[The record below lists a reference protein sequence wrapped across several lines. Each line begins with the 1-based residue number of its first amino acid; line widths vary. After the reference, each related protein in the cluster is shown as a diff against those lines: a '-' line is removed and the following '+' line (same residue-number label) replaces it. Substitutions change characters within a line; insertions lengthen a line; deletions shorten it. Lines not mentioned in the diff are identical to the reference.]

1 MHALKTPNIKALSKT
16 FEIVLRIMPLRYRI
30 PGHPLPLAQSKTM
43 GGHRRVKR
51 TFHKG
56 QILTL
61 SIEDMAFGGKGVAR
75 IETEKGPFVEFVQ
88 NAFPG
93 QTVEAQVVKCKS
105 RHAEC
110 RLLRVTT
117 PAAFEIDLPYQ
128 AIPGAPYATVPLEK
142 QHEWKE
148 ASALDLYRKIGQI
161 EDIEGLYQGLV
172 PSPLAWHY
180 RNKMEY
186 SFSEIRHDLETDE
199 NVDDFG
205 LGFKHR
211 GTWWAVENLDA
222 DSGLFDA
229 LVESTLHKVR
239 AWCEATGLPAWHPPQ
254 RKGFFRFLV
263 VRKSYADGGLLV
275 NLVTTSDAPLDTE
288 GFVALVRGLWGDRVQ
303 GILHTLNDDVGER
316 VEAREGQSK
325 LIWGKSVVT
334 EVLHGLSFGISMAS
348 FFQTNPASASQLYAE
363 VMALALEGVE
373 DRPEQVI
380 MDLFCGTGTI
390 GQLMAKHAQAPVI
403 GVDIVPQAI
412 ADAKVA
418 AANNGIH
425 NVTFF
430 AADAGK
436 FLLEHP
442 EYKGKI
448 HTVILDPPRAGISP
462 KTLRKVMRL
471 EAERI
476 VYVSC
481 NPATQARDLVELAA
495 QGYTLRSLKLVDQ
508 FPHTAHVEA
517 VALVERIPGFQ
528 PNLPS

>member
-1 MHALKTPNIKALSKT
+1 
-16 FEIVLRIMPLRYRI
+16 
-30 PGHPLPLAQSKTM
+30 M
-43 GGHRRVKR
+43 GGQRRVQR

-56 QILTL
+56 QVLNLTID
-61 SIEDMAFGGKGVAR
+61 SMAFGGKGIAR
-75 IETEKGPFVEFVQ
+75 LETDKGPFVVFVQ

-110 RLLRVTT
+110 RLLRVVER
-117 PAAFEIDLPYQ
+117 AAYEVVLPHQ
-128 AIPGAPYATVPLEK
+128 PIPGAPYATVPLER
-142 QHEWKE
+142 QHAWKE
-148 ASALDLYRKIGQI
+148 ETALDLYARIGQVNNLK
-161 EDIEGLYQGLV
+161 DVYEGLI
-172 PSPLAWHY
+172 PSPLNWHY

-199 NVDDFG
+199 KVDDFG

-229 LVESTLHKVR
+229 LVESTLHEVR
-239 AWCEATGLPAWHPPQ
+239 TWCEATGLPAWHPPK
-254 RKGFFRFLV
+254 REGFFRFLV
-263 VRKSYADGGLLV
+263 VRKSYADDGLLV
-275 NLVTTSDAPLDTE
+275 NLVTTSDAPLDE
-288 GFVALVRGLWGDRVQ
+288 RGFVDLIRGIWGDRVQ
-303 GILHTLNDDVGER
+303 GILHTVNDDKGER
-316 VEAREGQSK
+316 VEAREGMSRV
-325 LIWGKSVVT
+325 IWGKSVVT

-348 FFQTNPASASQLYAE
+348 FFQTNPKSAERLYSE
-363 VMALALEGVE
+363 VLAFALEGVE
-373 DRPEQVI
+373 LRPNDVI

-390 GQLMAKHAQAPVI
+390 GQLVAKHANAPVV
-403 GVDIVPQAI
+403 GVDLVEQAI
-412 ADAKVA
+412 EDAKEA
-418 AANNGIH
+418 AKNNGLSG
-425 NVTFF
+425 VEFV

-442 EYKGKI
+442 EYQGKI

-471 EAERI
+471 EAQRL

-481 NPATQARDLVELAA
+481 NPATQARDLVELRE
-495 QGYTLRSLKLVDQ
+495 QGYELKSLKLVDQ

-517 VALVERIPGFQ
+517 VALIERIPGFQ
-528 PNLPS
+528 PNLRA